1 MDNSAQV
8 EYWNGKAG
16 ERWAEEA
23 AQLDRMLSPFI
34 QAVIDAADISSS
46 ERVLDVGCGGGAL
59 SLAALDAGAGHVTG
73 LDVSAPLLG
82 LARQRA
88 ADRTDAE
95 FIETDASEWQ
105 AGTSYDRLVSRFG
118 VMFFEDPEAA
128 FRNLHGQLKPGGRL
142 AFACWQPLSL
152 NEWAM
157 FPLRVVMPLLDEAPE
172 LPEPGT
178 PGPFAFENADRTLSI
193 LSKAGWKSPLAE
205 AWTGK
210 MMLPGSSVQDT
221 AQFMMKIGPI
231 ARLAAE
237 QDLDPELVR
246 QHLEAALSE
255 QVDDKGQVQ
264 LPAAVWI
271 VTATA

>member
-16 ERWAEEA
+16 ERWVEEA

-34 QAVIDAADISSS
+34 QAVIDAADIGSG
-46 ERVLDVGCGGGAL
+46 ECVLDVGCGGGAL
-59 SLAALDAGAGHVTG
+59 SLAALEAGAGHVTG

-88 ADRTDAE
+88 AGRTDAE
-95 FIETDASEWQ
+95 FIEADASEW
-105 AGTSYDRLVSRFG
+105 AAEAAYDRLVSRFG
-118 VMFFEDPEAA
+118 VMFFEEPEAA
-128 FRNLHGQLKPGGRL
+128 FRNLHEQIKPGGRL

-157 FPLRVVMPLLDEAPE
+157 FPLRVVMPLLDEAPQP
-172 LPEPGT
+172 PEPGA
-178 PGPFAFENADRTLSI
+178 PGPFAFEDADRTLSM
-193 LSKAGWKSPLAE
+193 LSKAGWQTPRAE
-205 AWTGK
+205 SWTGQ
-210 MMLPGSSVQDT
+210 MTLPGSSVQET
-221 AQFMMKIGPI
+221 AQFMMKIGPT
-231 ARLAAE
+231 ARLVAE
-237 QDLDPELVR
+237 QDLDSELVH
-246 QHLEAALSE
+246 QQLEAALTE
-255 QVDDKGQVQ
+255 QADDTGQVQ